1 MSRRS
6 RSSSRLAVERSELV
20 VADDLLGAPVIPNRH
35 GFDPFGDLL
44 HLFDQLLA
52 SGFPSFVLKALPEG
66 HYDDLSQ
73 GLAGAISQ
81 GSCQAAGRLLT
92 PGRLRR
98 LTRHKAFGA
107 GATPE
112 CAKVR

>member
-1 MSRRS
+1 M
-6 RSSSRLAVERSELV
+6 
-20 VADDLLGAPVIPNRH
+20 IPNRH
-35 GFDPFGDLL
+35 GFNPFGDLG

-66 HYDDLSQ
+66 HDDDLSQ

-81 GSCQAAGRLLT
+81 GSWQAAGGPLT
-92 PGRLRR
+92 PGHLHH
-98 LTRHKAFGA
+98 LTRHKGFGA